1 MATFGIFARNAD
13 QSALGSSHIFTTLSL
28 LSLITQP
35 LDLLFSYVPEII
47 AATACFSRIQDYV
60 YADGQ
65 PQRNSSPESISEKS
79 LTPKLNKDSSMSSD
93 SEDGNEKAFR
103 DGSAVQLQSA
113 AFGWDAKA
121 DPLLRSIDLKIA
133 WGKLTM
139 ITGPIASGKT
149 TLLKGILG
157 ETPVC
162 RGTVQLASHSI
173 AFCDQTPWLANDTL
187 RANIL
192 GTSHFEASRYN
203 QVIDACA
210 LKQDIER
217 FDKGDQVTIGSNGL
231 GLSGG
236 QKQRVVSK
244 AFPDAMPENGF
255 Y

>member
-1 MATFGIFARNAD
+1 
-13 QSALGSSHIFTTLSL
+13 
-28 LSLITQP
+28 
-35 LDLLFSYVPEII
+35 
-47 AATACFSRIQDYV
+47 
-60 YADGQ
+60 
-65 PQRNSSPESISEKS
+65 
-79 LTPKLNKDSSMSSD
+79 MSSD
-93 SEDGNEKAFR
+93 SEDGNEKALR

-113 AFGWDAKA
+113 EFGWDAKA
-121 DPLLRSIDLKIA
+121 DPLLRSIDLNIA

-173 AFCDQTPWLANDTL
+173 AFCDQNPWLANDTL

-217 FDKGDQVTIGSNGL
+217 FDKGDQVIVGSNGL

-236 QKQRVVSK
+236 QKQRVVSE
-244 AFPDAMPENGF
+244 AFTDVMPENEF